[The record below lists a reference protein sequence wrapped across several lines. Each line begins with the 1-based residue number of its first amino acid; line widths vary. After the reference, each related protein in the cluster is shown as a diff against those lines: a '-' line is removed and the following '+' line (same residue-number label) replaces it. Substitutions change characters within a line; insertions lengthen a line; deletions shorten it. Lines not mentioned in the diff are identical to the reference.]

1 MSGYER
7 DNPKEARAPGGELL
21 KKSLEPSRAQSGS
34 GGIASIFIHRPI
46 ATTLVMFAILL
57 FGIVAYKFLPVSDL
71 PQVDFPTIAVNAGL
85 PGASAETMASS
96 VATPLE
102 KQFASIPGLDEM
114 TSSSQQGSTSI
125 TLQFALNRSIDA
137 AAQDVQSAIAAA
149 GGQLPPGMPTPPTY
163 RKVNPADSPVLFLGL
178 SSSTMPLSTVDRYA
192 EDVVGQRISMVEGVA
207 EVNVYGSQKYAV
219 RIQLDPLAMAAHDV
233 GIDDVTS
240 AIQSGNVNLPTGTL
254 WGATKAYTVQAS
266 GQLNDAAA
274 YRPLI
279 VAFRNGAPVRLG
291 QIGRVLD
298 SVQTDKSESWLNGQP
313 GLLLAIQRQPGT
325 NTIDVVN
332 RIRALLPGFRA
343 VIPPAISLQVEYDRS
358 VTIRESVNDVKFTLL
373 LTIFLVIL
381 VIFLFLKNI
390 SATIIPSLALPFSI
404 IGTFAVMYL
413 LGYSLDNLSLL
424 ALTLCVG
431 FVVDDAIVML
441 ENIVRHM
448 EQGKSALR
456 AALDGSR
463 EIGFTIVSM
472 TLSLAAIFIPFLFMG
487 GVLGRLLHE
496 FAVTIGAA
504 ILVSG
509 FVSLTLTPMLCSRFL
524 KPHPPAE
531 RHGALYNA
539 LEGGFQW
546 MYRVYDWGLRLVLRH
561 RVWTML
567 GAGAVLA
574 ATVYLFLLI
583 PTGFLPN
590 EDTDEISASVQAQ
603 QGISWDAMKRHMEA
617 VMQVFNRMP
626 ESQEVM
632 AFAGGGRGAGNTG
645 NVFDH
650 LKPRAERKYSSDQ
663 LIAQLRPQLSKIP
676 GVQVFLQTPPPIRI
690 GGHSTNGLYQVALE
704 GPDPS
709 ELYHYAPLLARRL
722 QQIPILTDVN
732 TDIQLQ
738 NPTVDVKI
746 DRDKAATLGVT
757 AQQIESALYTA
768 YGERQISLIYAPDDE
783 YYVITELEPQY
794 QRDPSALDDLY
805 LHSSNGNLVPL
816 SAVTTLSQSLGPLTV
831 NHIGQFPAVT
841 ISFNLRLGASLGQ
854 AVNAIEKAAAGFV
867 PQTISLQF
875 QGSAQVFQQSMTGM
889 GLLLGMA
896 VLVIYIVLG
905 ILYESF
911 IHPLTILS
919 GLPAA
924 GFGAL
929 VTLWLFH
936 VDLNIYSI
944 VGIIMLV
951 GIVKKNAIM
960 MIDFALDAERGQG
973 LAPERAIYQGA
984 LVRFRP
990 IMMTTFCALVGTLPI
1005 ALGWGAGAESR
1016 RPLGLAV
1023 VGGLLFSQF
1032 LTLFITPVVY
1042 VYMDRFQT
1050 WLGGTRHPVAVGEPE
1065 PALAAG
1071 D

>member
-1 MSGYER
+1 MSV
-7 DNPKEARAPGGELL
+7 PEL
-21 KKSLEPSRAQSGS
+21 
-34 GGIASIFIHRPI
+34 FIRRPI
-46 ATTLVMFAILL
+46 ATTLVMSAILL

-71 PQVDFPTIAVNAGL
+71 PNVDFPTISVNAGL
-85 PGASAETMASS
+85 PGASAQTVAASL
-96 VATPLE
+96 ATPLE
-102 KQFASIPGLDEM
+102 KQFATIPGLDEM
-114 TSSSQQGSTSI
+114 TSASQQGSTSI
-125 TLQFALNRSIDA
+125 TLQFTLNRNIDA
-137 AAQDVQSAIAAA
+137 AAQDVQSAIAQA
-149 GGQLPPGMPTPPTY
+149 GGQLPPGMPNPPTY
-163 RKVNPADSPVLFLGL
+163 RKVNPADSPILFLGL
-178 SSSTMPLSTVDRYA
+178 TSTTLPLSTVDRYA
-192 EDVVGQRISMVEGVA
+192 EDVVGQRISMVDGVA
-207 EVNVYGSQKYAV
+207 EVNVYGAQKYAV
-219 RIQLDPLAMAAHDV
+219 RIELDPLAMAAHDV
-233 GIDDVTS
+233 GIDEVAS
-240 AIQSGNVNLPTGTL
+240 AIQTGNVNLPTGTL
-254 WGATKAYTVQAS
+254 WGANKAYTVQAA
-266 GQLNDAAA
+266 GQLDSAAK

-279 VAFRNGAPVRLG
+279 VAYRNGAPVRLG
-291 QIGRVLD
+291 QIGKVVD
-298 SVQTDKSESWLNGQP
+298 SVEADKSESWLNGRP
-313 GLLLAIQRQPGT
+313 GLLLAVQRQPGT

-332 RIRALLPGFRA
+332 RIRALLPGFRQ
-343 VIPPAISLQVEYDRS
+343 VIPPAISMQVEFDRS
-358 VTIRESVNDVKFTLL
+358 VTIRESITDVKGTLL
-373 LTIFLVIL
+373 LTVFLVIL
-381 VIFLFLKNI
+381 VIFLFLKNL

-448 EQGKSALR
+448 EQGKSALA

-463 EIGFTIVSM
+463 EIGFTIISM

-487 GVLGRLLHE
+487 GVLGKLLHE

-524 KPHPPAE
+524 KPHPPRE
-531 RHGALYNA
+531 RHGATYNA
-539 LEGGFQW
+539 LEAGFQW
-546 MYRVYDWGLRLVLRH
+546 MYRVYDRGLSLVLRH
-561 RVWTML
+561 RLATML
-567 GAGAVLA
+567 GAGVILA

-590 EDTDEISASVQAQ
+590 EDNDEISASVQAQ
-603 QGISWDAMKRHMEA
+603 QGISWEAMKRHQLA
-617 VMQVFNRMP
+617 VMKVFDDLPASEAAM
-626 ESQEVM
+626 S
-632 AFAGGGRGAGNTG
+632 FAGGGRGAGNTG

-650 LKPRAERKYSSDQ
+650 LKPRSQRKYSVDQ
-663 LIAQLRPQLSKIP
+663 LIAQLRPKLNQIP
-676 GVQVFLQTPPPIRI
+676 GVRVFLQNPPPIRI
-690 GGHSTNGLYQVALE
+690 GGHHTNGEYQVALE
-704 GPDPS
+704 GQSTD
-709 ELYHYAPLLARRL
+709 ELYHYAPLLSRRL
-722 QQIPILTDVN
+722 QQIPILTDVS
-732 TDIQLQ
+732 TDMQLA
-738 NPTVDVKI
+738 NPQVDVHI

-757 AQQIESALYTA
+757 AAQIEDALYTA

-794 QRDPSALDDLY
+794 QRDPSALQDLY
-805 LHSSNGNLVPL
+805 IHSSSGTLVPL
-816 SAVTTLSQSLGPLTV
+816 GAVTSISQSLGPLTV

-841 ISFNLRLGASLGQ
+841 LSFNLRLGAALGD
-854 AVNAIEKAAAGFV
+854 AVNAIENAARSV
-867 PQTISLQF
+867 LPQTISLQF
-875 QGSAQVFQQSMTGM
+875 QGSAQVFQDSMRGM
-889 GLLLGMA
+889 GLLLALA

-929 VTLWLFH
+929 VTLWFFH

-960 MIDFALDAERGQG
+960 MIDFALDAERSQG
-973 LAPERAIYQGA
+973 LPPERAIYEGA

-990 IMMTTFCALVGTLPI
+990 IMMTTFSALVGTLPI

-1050 WLGGTRHPVAVGEPE
+1050 WLGRGRRR
-1065 PALAAG
+1065 ALAPRALQPVPG